1 MKNKNLKIF
10 YDLNGKY
17 VFITGGSEG
26 IGLSMAEDCARSGA
40 HVFIFSRNQEKL
52 NQALSKIQSVRITSQ
67 QILEAHSCDVTDFNQ
82 TQNLFQQVISKY
94 QAPDFLF
101 NVAGHAKPGFFQEQ
115 SLEDMRQ
122 MVDLNLFGIIH
133 ACKAIVPYMIERK
146 SGIIL
151 NTSSMCGFLGLFG
164 YTAYCASKFA
174 VVGFSEALKRELKPY
189 GIQVSVL
196 CPPNTRTPGL
206 EVENKN
212 KPKEVLATEEKAKVV
227 DPEDV
232 SQATFKDLLRGK
244 FMIVPTFDGS
254 LAYYLNRVSPK
265 ILDQFV
271 KRPKV

>member
-1 MKNKNLKIF
+1 MNHNNLKTF
-10 YDLNGKY
+10 ADLKDKT

-26 IGLSMAEDCARSGA
+26 IGLAMAEDCVRSGA
-40 HVFIFSRNQEKL
+40 HVFIFSRNQTKL
-52 NQALSKIQSVRITSQ
+52 QQALSRLLKLPHDPN
-67 QILEAHSCDVTDFNQ
+67 QIIEAYSCDVTDFNQ
-82 TQNLFQQVISKY
+82 TTKIIQDVITKHK
-94 QAPDFLF
+94 APDILL
-101 NVAGHAKPGFFQEQ
+101 NVAGIAKPGFFQDQ
-115 SLEDMRQ
+115 SIEDMRQ
-122 MVDLNLFGIIH
+122 MVDLNVFGIIH
-133 ACKAIVPYMIERK
+133 ACKVIVPHMTKKK

-174 VVGFSEALKRELKPY
+174 VVGFSEALKRELKPF
-189 GIQVSVL
+189 GVQVSVL

-206 EVENKN
+206 ENENKS

-227 DPEDV
+227 NPEDV

-271 KRPKV
+271 KRPEV